1 MRDAALR
8 YEDERGKRLSAC
20 EMEALFYVGA
30 TSVRGG
36 LYIATEQTERFVVIL
51 SEELAKA
58 GWLRI

>member
-1 MRDAALR
+1 
-8 YEDERGKRLSAC
+8 
-20 EMEALFYVGA
+20 MEALFYVGA